1 MQGLPTNLVVGPLT
15 RQAQVAASA
24 WISFCQ
30 RVIGAVG
37 FQFQS
42 GSP

>member
-1 MQGLPTNLVVGPLT
+1 MQGLLGNLVVGPLT

-24 WISFCQ
+24 WVSFCQ
-30 RVIGAVG
+30 RVIGAVD

-42 GSP
+42 GPP